1 MTEVIQ
7 PCVVKNLGTQWS
19 KYKVGKNGGQHGD
32 RARARGVVRS
42 GYREWPGGLK
52 QAKCGRSGILPSPL
66 GFERH

>member
-52 QAKCGRSGILPSPL
+52 QA
-66 GFERH
+66 